1 MGIIQQQTI
10 KGSFYS
16 YLGIG
21 IGFITLTF
29 LQPKAL
35 TTEQIGLIGILTS
48 FSQLFATF
56 SILGFNGTARYFPYF
71 RNGKKNHHGYLFLAC
86 FVSGIGFLLYL
97 VLSFILKDSIINQ
110 EAQSSF
116 IFEKYYWY
124 LIPLTFFTLFFN
136 VFDLYARM
144 LYDTTSGRILKEF
157 SKRIFILLVVLL
169 VFLNTI
175 AFELFMPLW
184 LLANILPTIQ
194 LGLKLY
200 RRKQLDLNPDF
211 KFINGEIKQKL
222 ISISLFA
229 ILTGSAPIII
239 ENVDKFMINDK
250 FGLSDT
256 GVYTVAFYFGTI
268 ITLPARSLYSIAYTI
283 IAESWKSNDLNNIIT
298 IYKKSC
304 VNQLLAAL
312 FIFVLVWSN
321 IDSIMGIL
329 PPEYAAGKYV
339 IFFMGLANVIDSA
352 AGVNGVILA
361 SSRYFKY
368 DSLFHLGL
376 IGVTITANLIFIP
389 LYGIT
394 GAALAAAITFLI
406 FNLFR
411 YVFILVAFKM
421 QPFTY
426 KSPLIILVSLITYF
440 AIVQIPAL
448 DNFIFDFLLRSFLIV
463 IAFGLSTHYLN
474 LSEDINS
481 ALKDAFN
488 KLYNRNNKF

>member
-10 KGSFYS
+10 KGSFFS
-16 YLGIG
+16 YLGIA
-21 IGFITLTF
+21 IGFITFIF

-35 TTEQIGLIGILTS
+35 STEQIGLIGILTS
-48 FSQLFATF
+48 FSQLFAQF
-56 SILGFNGTARYFPYF
+56 CILGFNGTARYFPYF
-71 RNGKKNHHGYLFLAC
+71 RNEKQNHHGYLFLGC
-86 FVSGIGFLLYL
+86 FVAGLGFLLYL
-97 VLSFILKDSIINQ
+97 ILSFILKDFIINQ
-110 EAQSSF
+110 DAQKSS
-116 IFEKYYWY
+116 IFEEYYWY

-136 VFDLYARM
+136 VFDIYARV

-157 SKRIFILLVVLL
+157 TKRLFILLVVLL

-175 AFELFMPLW
+175 PFDLFMPLW

-200 RRKQLDLNPDF
+200 QRKQLNLNPDF
-211 KFINGEIKQKL
+211 EFLNGDVKRKL
-222 ISISLFA
+222 LNISFFA

-250 FGLSDT
+250 FGLGDT

-283 IAESWKSNDLNNIIT
+283 IAESWKANDLGNIIT

-304 VNQLLAAL
+304 VNQLIAAL
-312 FIFVLVWSN
+312 FIFVLIWAN
-321 IDSIMGIL
+321 IDNITSIL

-339 IFFMGLANVIDSA
+339 IFFIGLANVIDSA
-352 AGVNGVILA
+352 SGVNGVILA
-361 SSRYFKY
+361 TSKYFKY

-376 IGVTITANLIFIP
+376 IGVTIAANLIFIP

-394 GAALAAAITFLI
+394 GAALAATITYLT
-406 FNLFR
+406 FNVFR
-411 YVFILVAFKM
+411 YVFILLAFKM

-426 KSPLIILVSLITYF
+426 KSPLIILISLVIYF
-440 AIVQIPAL
+440 VTAQIPAL
-448 DNFIFDFLLRSFLIV
+448 NNFIIDFVMRSFLIGS
-463 IAFGLSTHYLN
+463 AFGLSIYYFN

-481 ALKDAFN
+481 TIKESFN
-488 KLYNRNNKF
+488 KFYTPNK